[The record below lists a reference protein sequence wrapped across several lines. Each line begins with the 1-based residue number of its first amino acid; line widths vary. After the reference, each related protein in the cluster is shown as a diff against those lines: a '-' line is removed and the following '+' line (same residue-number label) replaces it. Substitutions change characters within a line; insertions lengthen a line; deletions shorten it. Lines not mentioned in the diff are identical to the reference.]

1 MAVEEPPIAV
11 KLIMNII
18 QRHITA
24 EILKF
29 FVLILFCVVAIYLVV
44 DFFEKL
50 DNFVDADLPGARIA
64 LFFLLNIP
72 FIIFQITPL
81 AVLLAVLVVL
91 GMMNKHSEIIALRA
105 GGISR
110 FTILTPV
117 FAVGLVLSSA
127 LFLFAD
133 VMVPMT
139 MEKANKI
146 WLGEVRK
153 KELVTTRRNNVWLR
167 GKQQLTKIKVFRPE
181 RKTIHGVTIYRF
193 DGQFR
198 LVSRLDAERGVY
210 RDTQWQLHD
219 IMHQKR
225 SPGSNEFTTTFLAK
239 MDADIDIDLE
249 DFQQVVKQPL
259 EMRFG
264 ELLNYIHDLE
274 SEGYDASVNRVD
286 LHAKVSFPLVCLILT
301 MVGAGLIMRPGDK
314 EGLPIKIAV
323 GLGIAFLYWILHS
336 FFVSLGYGGV
346 LFPILAAWMTNVIFA
361 GVSAVL
367 LLTGE

>member
-1 MAVEEPPIAV
+1 MAVEGPPVTV
-11 KLIMNII
+11 KPIMNII

-24 EILKF
+24 EILKYF
-29 FVLILFCVVAIYLVV
+29 ILILLCVVAIYVVV

-50 DNFVDADLPGARIA
+50 DNFVDADLPGSRIA
-64 LFFLLNIP
+64 FFFLLNIP

-91 GMMNKHSEIIALRA
+91 GLMNKHSELIALRA

-110 FTILTPV
+110 FTLLKPILG
-117 FAVGLVLSSA
+117 VGLVLSSA

-146 WLGEVRK
+146 WLEEVRK

-167 GKQQLTKIKVFRPE
+167 GKQHLTKIKLFRPGK
-181 RKTIHGVTIYRF
+181 KTIHGVTIYRF
-193 DGQFR
+193 DDQFR
-198 LVSRLDAERGVY
+198 LVSRLDAKEGLY
-210 RDTQWQLHD
+210 KDDHWQLYD

-225 SPGSNEFTTTFLAK
+225 PHGGNEFTTTFLKK

-264 ELLNYIHDLE
+264 ELLTYIHDLE
-274 SEGYDASVNRVD
+274 SEGFDASVNRVD
-286 LHAKVSFPLVCLILT
+286 LHAKISFPLVCLILT
-301 MVGAGLIMRPGDK
+301 MVGAGLILRPGDK
-314 EGLPIKIAV
+314 EGLPIKIAL
-323 GLGIAFLYWILHS
+323 GLCIAFFYWILHS

-346 LFPILAAWMTNVIFA
+346 LFPILAAWMTNIIFV